1 MRNIILI
8 QKRNTLDKEDFDG
21 NDIANKYWDKAIKHI
36 KKMDL
41 TFAQNDIISTVM
53 FELKL
58 MSMRPQTED
67 YNQCGIF
74 LLMVCH
80 DYFSPI
86 SKKDASTSAQD
97 RFKKKLRYLSTIISC
112 YVTKKNMMYD

>member
-41 TFAQNDIISTVM
+41 TFAHNDIITAM

-58 MSMRPQTED
+58 MSMRQTED

-74 LLMVCH
+74 LLMACL